1 MSMTYAIPLKDT
13 TLLRTQCL
21 IAGQWRAADNAAVFS
36 VANPATQSELCKV
49 ANAGRAETERA
60 ISAAAE
66 AGLTW
71 RKKSAKDR
79 SNLLRQWFD
88 LMVANA
94 EDIATIITY
103 EQGKPLAEAKSE
115 VLYAA
120 SFIEWFAEEGK
131 RLAGDVLQA
140 PQIDKRIV
148 VLKEAIGVCAA
159 ITPWNFPAAMITR
172 KVAPALAV
180 GCTMIIKPA
189 EQTPLTALAMCELA
203 MRAGIPPGVLNA
215 VTCDLDHVAEV
226 GEALTSN
233 PTVRK
238 LSFTGST
245 EIGRLLMAQSANT
258 IKRLSLELGGNA
270 PFIVF
275 DDCDLEAAVQGAIQ
289 SKFRNAGQTCVCANR
304 IYVQAGVY
312 DTFAIELVERV
323 AALKV
328 GCGMH
333 PANQIGPLINAAA
346 VAKVED
352 HIADA
357 LTKGARLLTG
367 GKPIRIDNAGYFFQP
382 SVLADMTSEMR
393 IAREETFGPVAPLF
407 KFDDEEEVLAAAND
421 TEFGLAA
428 YVYSNNMQRVRRV
441 MEGLECGIVGVNTG
455 IFANEV
461 GPFGGMKQSGLGR
474 EGSKYGIDEY
484 VEIKYCCLGDCD

>member
-1 MSMTYAIPLKDT
+1 MSTTHAIPLKDS

-21 IAGQWRAADNAAVFS
+21 IAGKWQDADNGAVFS
-36 VANPATQSELCKV
+36 VINPATEKKLCHV
-49 ANAGRAETERA
+49 ANSGRAETERA
-60 ISAAAE
+60 ILAAAE
-66 AGLTW
+66 AGLAW

-94 EDIATIITY
+94 NDLATIMTY
-103 EQGKPLAEAKSE
+103 EQGKPLVEAKSE

-140 PQIDKRIV
+140 PQSDKRII

-159 ITPWNFPAAMITR
+159 ITPWNFPAAMIAR
-172 KVAPALAV
+172 KAAPALAA
-180 GCTMIIKPA
+180 GCTMVIKPA

-203 MRAGIPPGVLNA
+203 MRAGIPSGVLN
-215 VTCDLDHVAEV
+215 VITCDLDRVADV
-226 GEALTSN
+226 GETLTGSQI
-233 PTVRK
+233 VRK

-304 IYVQAGVY
+304 IYVQASIY
-312 DTFAIELVERV
+312 DAFATQLVERV
-323 AALKV
+323 ATLKV
-328 GCGMH
+328 GHGMH
-333 PANQIGPLINAAA
+333 SATQIGPLIDAAA
-346 VAKVED
+346 INKVEE

-357 LTKGARLLTG
+357 LAKGAKLLTG
-367 GKPIRIDNAGYFFQP
+367 GKQIHIDNAGYFFQP
-382 SVLADMTSEMR
+382 SVLTDVRSDMR

-407 KFDDEEEVLAAAND
+407 KFDHEDEVLAAAND

-428 YVYSNNMQRVRRV
+428 YIYSNNLQRVWRM
-441 MEGLECGIVGVNTG
+441 MERLEYGIVGVNTG

-461 GPFGGMKQSGLGR
+461 GPFGGMKQSGIGR

-484 VEIKYCCLGDCD
+484 VEIKYCCLGGCN

>member
-1 MSMTYAIPLKDT
+1 MSTIDSIPLKDT

-21 IAGQWRAADNAAVFS
+21 IAGQWQGADNAAVFS
-36 VANPATQSELCKV
+36 VANPATEGELCKV

-66 AGLTW
+66 AGLAW

-94 EDIATIITY
+94 EDIATIITH
-103 EQGKPLAEAKSE
+103 EQGKPLAEAKNE

-131 RLAGDVLQA
+131 RLAGDVFEA
-140 PQIDKRIV
+140 PQTDKRII

-159 ITPWNFPAAMITR
+159 MTPWNFPAAMITR
-172 KVAPALAV
+172 KAAPALAA

-203 MRAGIPPGVLNA
+203 LRAGIPPGVLNV
-215 VTCDLDHVAEV
+215 VTCDLDRVAEV
-226 GEALTSN
+226 GQALTSS

-312 DTFAIELVERV
+312 DAFATQLVERV
-323 AALKV
+323 TALEI

-333 PANQIGPLINAAA
+333 PSTQIGPLINAAA

-357 LTKGARLLTG
+357 LAKGARLLTG
-367 GKPIRIDNAGYFFQP
+367 GKRTHIDNAGYFFQP
-382 SVLADMTSEMR
+382 TVLADVTSEMR
-393 IAREETFGPVAPLF
+393 IAQEETFGPVAPLF

-428 YVYSNNMQRVRRV
+428 YAYSNNMQRVWRV
-441 MEGLECGIVGVNTG
+441 MEALEYGIVGINTG

-484 VEIKYCCLGDCD
+484 VEIKYCCLGGCD